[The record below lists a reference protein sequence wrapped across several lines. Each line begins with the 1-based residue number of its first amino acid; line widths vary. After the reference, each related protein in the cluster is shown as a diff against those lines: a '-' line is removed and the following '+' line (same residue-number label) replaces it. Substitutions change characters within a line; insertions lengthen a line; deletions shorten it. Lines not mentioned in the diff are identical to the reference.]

1 MHIRTAQI
9 RQNKPCI

>member
-9 RQNKPCI
+9 RQNKSCI